1 MFTLEGVTT
10 VRVTVLVGCEDA
22 DAAGRV
28 VVVVLVAAGRVT
40 VVVVLALGVDGL
52 ASVLGAVTVEEAGL
66 LTEEASVGLVLAPVL
81 TGCGLTCAG
90 LWLSGFL
97 TTSERA
103 LVTVLPPSLVGL
115 LPLFPPPPALPVPVV
130 PATRLS

>member
-1 MFTLEGVTT
+1 M
-10 VRVTVLVGCEDA
+10 
-22 DAAGRV
+22 
-28 VVVVLVAAGRVT
+28 VLVAAGRVT
-40 VVVVLALGVDGL
+40 VVVVVVELALGVDGL

-66 LTEEASVGLVLAPVL
+66 LTEEASVRLVLVPVL

-97 TTSERA
+97 AVSERA

-115 LPLFPPPPALPVPVV
+115 WPLLPPPPELPMPVA
-130 PATRLS
+130 PLAMLS